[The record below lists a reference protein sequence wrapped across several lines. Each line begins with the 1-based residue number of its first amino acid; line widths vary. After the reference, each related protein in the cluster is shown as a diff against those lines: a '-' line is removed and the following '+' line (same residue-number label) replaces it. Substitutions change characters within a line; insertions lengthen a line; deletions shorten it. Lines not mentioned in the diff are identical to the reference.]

1 MPGIAIIGAQWGD
14 EGKGKIVDFLA
25 PEAKFVARY
34 QGGANAGHT
43 VNAGGKTFKL
53 NLLPSGVLHAGAVS
67 ILGDGMVIDPDKFLE
82 ERQSLMDGGLNPDLR
97 ISDRAHLVLPHH
109 KFVDGR
115 KDFVGTT
122 GRGIGPAYAD
132 RARRVGIRFGDLL
145 DAALL
150 RERVERLLEAKP
162 NSTRD
167 AGWTSVQVGLDAL
180 APIREKLSPFV
191 QDTGAVLRQAIKDG
205 HNVLFEGAQATLLDL
220 NYGTYPFVTSSHPTI
235 GGVIVGT
242 GVSHKAIHKVYGV
255 AKAFNTRVGHGPFP
269 TELLDDT
276 GSYLRTQ
283 GHEFGATT
291 GRPRRCGWL
300 DAVVLRESV
309 RLNGL
314 TDIALTK
321 LDVLQNLPVL
331 KICVA
336 YEYKGKR
343 LSYLPQEE
351 CSLGSVTPIYEE
363 MPGFEEDITQCAS
376 YEELPATVR
385 AYIARIEELTGVK
398 VSLVSVGAD
407 RRQTIVR

>member
-43 VNAGGKTFKL
+43 VNAGGQTFKL

-82 ERQSLMDGGLNPDLR
+82 ERQNLMDGGLNPDLR

-145 DAALL
+145 DESLL

-167 AGWTSVQVGLDAL
+167 AGWTNVQVGLDAL
-180 APIREKLSPFV
+180 APIREKLVPFV
-191 QDTGAVLRQAIKDG
+191 QDTGAVLRQAIRDG
-205 HNVLFEGAQATLLDL
+205 QNVLFEGAQATLLDL
-220 NYGTYPFVTSSHPTI
+220 NYGTYPFVTSSHPTV

-242 GVSHKAIHKVYGV
+242 GVSHKAIHRVYGV

-269 TELLDDT
+269 TEVHDQAGILRLRGD
-276 GSYLRTQ
+276 GSNPWDEYGT
-283 GHEFGATT
+283 TT
-291 GRPRRCGWL
+291 GRPRRVGWL
-300 DAVVLRESV
+300 DLELLKYAVDV
-309 RLNGL
+309 NGL
-314 TDIALTK
+314 DGLVINKMDILSG
-321 LDVLQNLPVL
+321 LDSIPV
-331 KICVA
+331 CVG
-336 YEYKGKR
+336 Y
-343 LSYLPQEE
+343 
-351 CSLGSVTPIYEE
+351 GSEGQPIYKH
-363 MPGFEEDITQCAS
+363 MKGWATTDGAQSRDT
-376 YEELPATVR
+376 LPREAQ
-385 AYIARIEELTGVK
+385 AYLALIEETVGCPVVIFSCGPEREK
-398 VSLVSVGAD
+398 TYGEVSW
-407 RRQTIVR
+407 R

>member
-43 VNAGGKTFKL
+43 VNAKGKTFKL
-53 NLLPSGVLHAGAVS
+53 NLLPSGVLHEGAVS

-82 ERQSLMDGGLNPDLR
+82 ERQNLLDGGLNPDLR

-122 GRGIGPAYAD
+122 GKGIGPAYAD

-145 DAALL
+145 DDSVL

-167 AGWTSVQVGLDAL
+167 AGWTSVDVGLEAL

-205 HNVLFEGAQATLLDL
+205 QNVLFEGAQATLLDL
-220 NYGTYPFVTSSHPTI
+220 NYGTYPFVTSSHPSV

-269 TELLDDT
+269 TELTDEAGILRLRGD
-276 GSYLRTQ
+276 GSQPWDEYGT
-283 GHEFGATT
+283 TT
-291 GRPRRCGWL
+291 GRPRRVGWL
-300 DAVVLRESV
+300 DLELLKYAVDV
-309 RLNGL
+309 NGL
-314 TDIALTK
+314 DGLVINKMDILSG
-321 LDVLQNLPVL
+321 LESIPVC
-331 KICVA
+331 IG
-336 YEYKGKR
+336 Y
-343 LSYLPQEE
+343 
-351 CSLGSVTPIYEE
+351 GSEGQPIYRHMKGWSSTE
-363 MPGFEEDITQCAS
+363 GAQS
-376 YEELPATVR
+376 RATLAKEAQ
-385 AYIARIEELTGVK
+385 AYLDLIEETVNCPVVIFSCGPEREK
-398 VSLVSVGAD
+398 TYGEVSW
-407 RRQTIVR
+407 T

>member
-53 NLLPSGVLHAGAVS
+53 NLLPSGVLHDGAVS
-67 ILGDGMVIDPDKFLE
+67 ILGDGMVIDPDKFIE
-82 ERQSLMDGGLNPDLR
+82 ERQSLLAGGLKPDLR

-109 KFVDGR
+109 KYVDGR

-132 RARRVGIRFGDLL
+132 RARRVGIRFGDLA
-145 DAALL
+145 DETVL

-162 NSTRD
+162 NSTRE
-167 AGWTSVQVGLDAL
+167 AGWTSAEVALAAL
-180 APIREKLSPFV
+180 APIREAMLPFV

-205 HNVLFEGAQATLLDL
+205 QNVLFEGAQATLLDL

-269 TELLDDT
+269 TEVADEAGVLRLRGD
-276 GSYLRTQ
+276 GSNPWDEYGT
-283 GHEFGATT
+283 TT
-291 GRPRRCGWL
+291 GRPRRVGWL
-300 DAVVLRESV
+300 DLELLKYAVDV
-309 RLNGL
+309 NGL
-314 TDIALTK
+314 DGLVINKMDILSG
-321 LDVLQNLPVL
+321 LDTIPV
-331 KICVA
+331 CVG
-336 YEYKGKR
+336 YGTEG
-343 LSYLPQEE
+343 Q
-351 CSLGSVTPIYEE
+351 PIYKQ
-363 MPGFEEDITQCAS
+363 MKGWAS
-376 YEELPATVR
+376 TDGAGSRETLPKEAQ
-385 AYIARIEELTGVK
+385 AYLDLIEETVNCPVVIFSCGPEREK
-398 VSLVSVGAD
+398 TYGAASWN
-407 RRQTIVR
+407 